1 MKELDELLEWVW
13 DQYVNTSLIVS
24 KYRRYGDPL
33 DEDCALSAEDRMDA
47 YNHVMQQIKSMQKRG
62 QK

>member
-1 MKELDELLEWVW
+1 MNELDELLEWVAE
-13 DQYVNTSLIVS
+13 QYVNTSLIVS

-47 YNHVMQQIKSMQKRG
+47 YKHVMQQIKAMQKRS